1 MEILNMQIENF
12 LIIGQADIT
21 LSNRG
26 LCRIAGENSD
36 DTTSSS
42 NGSGKSSIIEG
53 VYWCL
58 FGETLRNIKA
68 ADGVV
73 NRKTKKNCSVVLEF
87 SEEGILYRVE
97 RYRKHSKYKNNLYL
111 YINDVDS
118 RGKDN
123 RDTQKYIED
132 IIGMDKMSFANS
144 VVFGQGHS
152 KNLKRFSE
160 MTDSEKK
167 ETLESILNLEVFVK
181 SYEFVKDT
189 LKELEVSRDGAG
201 RRAKELFEQVSSCE
215 EKLAG
220 ALKKAEDFDST
231 KQQELS
237 ALLEKEETLEELIA
251 GLKSRVGSLGESLD
265 GGSEIEEVLVTA
277 EELLAGHLERKSK
290 LADLFMERRNKE
302 LLIKRGIERDVS
314 VLEGKIVSLLDPEH
328 DGEECLACGQRV
340 TKEGLHMA
348 KDGYEF
354 NIQDMS
360 RSVTTLS
367 KKIDKL
373 TSSYTKK
380 LSSIE
385 DDVVQVKEFI
395 SSQQARLKELGA
407 VKNKHLELTYNLSS
421 KEEML
426 STYRETIAT
435 VKSSENVWKKAAGDY
450 AEEISNL
457 TDRVSEFEKEVEK
470 LDLDINYYTFW
481 KKAFSRTGI
490 RSYLLDQIVPFLNER
505 VGHYLDILTDGGIEA
520 TFHTVKELASGE
532 KRENF
537 NLEIT
542 NKNAADTYEGNSG
555 GEKRRI
561 DLGVALGFND
571 FLASRSGKR
580 FNLLLLDEV
589 FEGVDADGLYYVIK
603 VLEDIARRK
612 SSVFVITHRDELK
625 SYFADEILMK
635 RIDGLS
641 YVDGTAQ

>member
-1 MEILNMQIENF
+1 VEISKLKIENF
-12 LIIGQADIT
+12 LIIGQADID

-42 NGSGKSSIIEG
+42 NGSGKSSIIEAI
-53 VYWCL
+53 YWCL
-58 FGETLRNIKA
+58 FGETLRNIKS

-87 SEEGILYRVE
+87 SEEGNLYRVE
-97 RYRKHSKYKNNLYL
+97 RYRRHTKHKNNLYL
-111 YINDVDS
+111 YINGVDS

-123 RDTQKYIED
+123 RDTQKYIEGV
-132 IIGMDKMSFANS
+132 IGMDKMSFANS

-167 ETLESILNLEVFVK
+167 ETLESILNLDVFVK
-181 SYEFVKDT
+181 SYEAVKGS
-189 LKELEVSRDGAG
+189 LKELEVSREHAADK
-201 RRAKELFEQVSSCE
+201 AKDLFERVSFCE
-215 EKLAG
+215 EKLAE
-220 ALKKAEDFDST
+220 ALKKAEDFDT
-231 KQQELS
+231 NKAVEVLGLEDAET
-237 ALLEKEETLEELIA
+237 ALEETIG
-251 GLKSRVGSLGESLD
+251 GLRERIQSLGDNLVSSD
-265 GGSEIEEVLVTA
+265 DAEEGIAAA
-277 EELLAGHLERKSK
+277 EELLSAHLELKSSLSELYTEK
-290 LADLFMERRNKE
+290 RNKD
-302 LLIKRGIERDVS
+302 LLIKRGIERDVAA
-314 VLEGKIVSLLDPEH
+314 LEAKVEALLDPDH
-328 DGEECLACGQRV
+328 DGELCSSCGQKV
-340 TKEGLHMA
+340 TESGLVMA

-360 RSVTTLS
+360 RSVETL
-367 KKIDKL
+367 DNRL
-373 TSSYTKK
+373 KK
-380 LSSIE
+380 LKKGYTLKVSAIE
-385 DDVVQVKEFI
+385 EDISQVREFI
-395 SSQQARLKELGA
+395 SEQKVRVKEASDL
-407 VKNKHLELTYNLSS
+407 KNKYLELTYKLEAR
-421 KEEML
+421 EEML
-426 STYRETIAT
+426 ASYKDAISKAR
-435 VKSSENVWKKAAGDY
+435 SSENVWKATAKEWADEVSKLNEKVSQFEEDVQNMDGD
-450 AEEISNL
+450 IS
-457 TDRVSEFEKEVEK
+457 
-470 LDLDINYYTFW
+470 YYTFW
-481 KKAFSRTGI
+481 KKAFSRKGI

-505 VGHYLDILTDGGIEA
+505 VAHYLDILTDGGIEA
-520 TFHTVKELASGE
+520 TFHTVKTLASGD

-537 NLEIT
+537 NLEIS

-625 SYFADEILMK
+625 SYFSDEILMQ
-635 RIDGLS
+635 REDGLS
-641 YVDGTAQ
+641 YVEGTTS